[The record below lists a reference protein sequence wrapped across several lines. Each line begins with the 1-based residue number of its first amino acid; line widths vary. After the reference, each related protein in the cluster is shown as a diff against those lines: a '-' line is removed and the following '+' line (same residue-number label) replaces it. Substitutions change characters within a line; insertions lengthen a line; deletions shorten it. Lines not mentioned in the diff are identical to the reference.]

1 MKKSYAGMLL
11 IGLSFALLTVS
22 AIVYEQAS
30 QTTSQTIIDVAS
42 ITLFGDAPLGNIEEG
57 ETILYTASNTTILN
71 DILTLTTGK
80 DDVYLYFDTDLDAQ
94 NTNYAVFNIQVRVGD
109 TVPGASSYN
118 TGDLFENLSI
128 GQPDTTT
135 GAALDAAGDWSF
147 DFQILTTANM
157 VNSDQ
162 TNTVGITVTAE
173 NA

>member
-22 AIVYEQAS
+22 AIVYEQTS

-80 DDVYLYFDTDLDAQ
+80 DDVYLYFDTDLEAQ
-94 NTNYAVFNIQVRVGD
+94 TNYAVFNIQVRVGD
-109 TVPGASSYN
+109 TVPGASSYS

-135 GAALDAAGDWSF
+135 GVALDAAGDWTF

-162 TNTVGITVTAE
+162 ASTVGITVTAE
-173 NA
+173 DA